1 MSATAGKQGEADP
14 PVPRGLAR
22 ADFVTG
28 LLLAALGLAVVVESL
43 RMPRFEQLKI
53 EPYTV
58 PGLVPGALGA
68 VLLVLGAAL
77 FLRAARAG
85 GWRLGAGAG
94 RAVGRADAAL
104 GRLLLAAAVCVGYA
118 AGLIGRL
125 PFWLATFLF
134 VAGFVAL
141 FEWPLAKTRR
151 ERVRRLAFALLFG
164 AVIAAAVTLV
174 FQKIFLVRLP

>member
-1 MSATAGKQGEADP
+1 VSDAAGKQGEADP
-14 PVPRGLAR
+14 PAARGLPR

-85 GWRLGAGAG
+85 GWRLGAG
-94 RAVGRADAAL
+94 RAVGIADPAL
-104 GRLLLAAAVCVGYA
+104 RRLLLAAALCVGYA

-125 PFWLATFLF
+125 PFWRATFLF
-134 VAGFVAL
+134 IAGFVAL
-141 FEWPLAKTRR
+141 FEWPLASTRR

-164 AVIAAAVTLV
+164 ALISAAVTLV